1 MRVADIIKQKLT
13 EALSPTVLDVLDES
27 HKHAGHAG
35 ARPEG
40 QSHFSVKIVSQAF
53 EGKSSVERQR
63 LVYQALSEE
72 MKQHIH
78 ALALQTLTQNEQERS

>member
-13 EALSPTVLDVLDES
+13 EALSPTGLDVLDES